1 MGVCYDTSGATREL
15 TESDSLKSGSEAKPK
30 IFSEADFKIDRVE
43 DAVYQ
48 RLTPDGALVGKEPA
62 IDPSMLLRMY
72 ELMLLGRQFD
82 EKATNLSTLREIGT
96 YAPCRG
102 QEGAQVG
109 FTLPLAHNDW
119 YVPMYRDSAGM
130 LAFGLPAERLLEYWG
145 GDERGMQIPEGLN
158 MLPLAVPVST
168 QLPHAA
174 GLALARRLQH
184 DDSVVLVSTGDGG
197 TSKGDF
203 HESLNFAGV
212 FDLPVVFVVENNQW
226 AISVRRERQTGSKT
240 IAQKAAAY
248 GLEGIL
254 VDGNDVVASYEA
266 TQYAVERARR
276 GRGATLL
283 EFYTYR
289 MGPHTTA
296 ELVSN
301 KLKAPEEVAKWEK
314 KNPLS
319 RLEKYLKSV
328 GLLDDQGLQRMALS
342 AQAKVDE
349 AVRAYRAE
357 TTPDP
362 TVIFQHMYDKPTPLL
377 LQEMQEAF
385 GTADVSPT
393 GQLPSESKL
402 AGGRPGVNIR
412 NALNMALRQ
421 EMQAEPKI
429 TVFGEDVGKNGGV
442 FQVTR
447 GLQDEFGSDRVFD
460 TPLAELGIA
469 GLFVGLSIGGM
480 IPVAEFQFDGFTLP
494 ALDQI
499 FGHIARMRNRTR
511 GRYTTRGVIRFPFGG
526 GIRAPE
532 HHSDSP
538 EAYFAHT
545 PGLKVVI
552 PSNPY
557 DAKGLLAA
565 ALREPNPVIFME
577 PKRLYDSPKM
587 EVPEEEYAIPIG
599 RAHVVR
605 GGTDL
610 TLVSYGA
617 MMVPTLQAAETLQ
630 SEQSISAEVI
640 DLRTISPLDRYT
652 ILESVKKT
660 GRAVIIHEA
669 PKNLG
674 VGAEV
679 AATLADSAL
688 DYLRAPVKRVAGFDT
703 VVPLAKLEDYYLPNA
718 GRVVKAAL
726 EVARY

>member
-1 MGVCYDTSGATREL
+1 M
-15 TESDSLKSGSEAKPK
+15 TESDSLKTGSEARPK
-30 IFSEADFKIDRVE
+30 IFSEADFHIDRVE
-43 DAVYQ
+43 DVLYQ
-48 RLTPDGALVGKEPA
+48 RLTPEGALIGKEPA
-62 IDPSMLLRMY
+62 IGADVLMRMY
-72 ELMLLGRQFD
+72 ENMLVGRHFD

-96 YAPCRG
+96 YAPCKG

-109 FTLPLAHNDW
+109 FAMSLAKGDW

-130 LAFGLPAERLLEYWG
+130 LAFGLPAHQLLQYWG
-145 GDERGMQIPEGLN
+145 GDERGMQIPDGLN

-168 QLPHAA
+168 QLPHAV
-174 GLALARRLQH
+174 GLSLARRLQG
-184 DDSVVLVSTGDGG
+184 DDSAVLVSTGDGG
-197 TSKGDF
+197 TSKADF

-226 AISVRRERQTGSKT
+226 AISVRRERQTASKT

-254 VDGNDVVASYEA
+254 VDGNDVIASYEA
-266 TQYAVERARR
+266 TQYAVERARS

-289 MGPHTTA
+289 LGPHTTA

-301 KLKAPEEVAKWEK
+301 KLKAPDEVAKWER
-314 KNPLS
+314 KNPIA
-319 RLEKYLKSV
+319 RLEMYLRSN
-328 GLLDDQGLQRMALS
+328 GMLDDQGFQRLALS
-342 AQAKVDE
+342 AQAKIED
-349 AVRAYRAE
+349 AVRTYRSIVI
-357 TTPDP
+357 PDP
-362 TVIFQHMYDKPTPLL
+362 TVMFRFMYDTPTSLL
-377 LQEMQEAF
+377 TEEMQEAF
-385 GTADVSPT
+385 GISAGYPPAPNPEETHLT
-393 GQLPSESKL
+393 
-402 AGGRPGVNIR
+402 GGRQGVNIR

-421 EMQAEPKI
+421 EMQAEPRI

-447 GLQDEFGSDRVFD
+447 GLQDEFGPDRVFD

-469 GLFVGLSIGGM
+469 GVFVGLSIGGM

-511 GRYTTRGVIRFPFGG
+511 GRFTTRGVIRFPYGG

-538 EAYFAHT
+538 EAYFSHT

-565 ALREPNPVIFME
+565 SLKEPNPVIFME
-577 PKRLYDSPKM
+577 PKRMYDSPKA
-587 EVPEEEYAIPIG
+587 EVPEEEYTIPIG
-599 RAHVVR
+599 RAKVVR
-605 GGTDL
+605 PGSDL

-617 MMVPTLQAAETLQ
+617 MMVPTLQAAEALQ
-630 SEQSISAEVI
+630 KESSLSAEVL
-640 DLRTISPLDRYT
+640 DLRTISPLDKKS
-652 ILESVKKT
+652 ILESIQKT
-660 GRAVIIHEA
+660 GRAVIVHEA

-674 VGAEV
+674 VGAEI
-679 AATLADSAL
+679 AATLADNGL

-703 VVPLAKLEDYYLPNA
+703 VVPLAKLEDYYLPSA
-718 GRVVKAAL
+718 ERIIKAAL
-726 EVARY
+726 EVAKY